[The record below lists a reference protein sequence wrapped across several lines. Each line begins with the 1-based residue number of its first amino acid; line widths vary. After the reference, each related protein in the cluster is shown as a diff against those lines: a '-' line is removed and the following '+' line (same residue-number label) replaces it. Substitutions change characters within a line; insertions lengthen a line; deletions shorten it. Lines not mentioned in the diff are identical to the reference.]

1 LARAAAN
8 AQLLANVQRLQQLL
22 GQAQGASRQLDAFQD
37 LQIVGMDDSEVPDFD
52 LMAPSGAQYSSKQ
65 LVGQQP
71 FVTVFFATWCDYCQV
86 ELEAMQRAM
95 TKTGRLPII
104 PVSVDG
110 PDTWDKVPGYLAS
123 LGIHD
128 SAVRASDYPRFA
140 ASYDPFDT
148 VPLLVIVGRNGGLVD
163 CLVGYDPA
171 HAERLVSSLQLA
183 KTVAPLNKA
192 QAPAQSPWL

>member
-1 LARAAAN
+1 M
-8 AQLLANVQRLQQLL
+8 
-22 GQAQGASRQLDAFQD
+22 DA
-37 LQIVGMDDSEVPDFD
+37 SEVPDFD

-65 LVGQQP
+65 FVGQQP

-86 ELEAMQRAM
+86 ELKAMQQAM

-110 PDTWDKVPGYLAS
+110 PDTWGKVPGYLAS

-171 HAERLVSSLQLA
+171 HADRMVSSLQLA

-192 QAPAQSPWL
+192 QTPTQSPWL